1 MTEHLQ
7 QMFQYRGGRDG
18 YLDLGRSYLGI
29 YHPDK
34 LDGVSRLREYDKR
47 AQELIEHA
55 KQVIEDLKSYRVD
68 LFERY
73 KVIANAESRLQV
85 KIERKIDYYGKKI
98 YYVYLYRVYEE
109 AAKIQPDEILRE
121 EYEGRKRSEALKRFA
136 ELCKEYPSAEEVR
149 DIDKRPW
156 ER

>member
-7 QMFQYRGGRDG
+7 QMFQYHGGRDG

-34 LDGVSRLREYDKR
+34 LDRVSRLREYDKR

-55 KQVIEDLKSYRVD
+55 KQVIEDLKSYRAD

-73 KVIANAESRLQV
+73 KVIANAESR
-85 KIERKIDYYGKKI
+85 
-98 YYVYLYRVYEE
+98 
-109 AAKIQPDEILRE
+109 
-121 EYEGRKRSEALKRFA
+121 
-136 ELCKEYPSAEEVR
+136 
-149 DIDKRPW
+149 
-156 ER
+156 

>member
-1 MTEHLQ
+1 
-7 QMFQYRGGRDG
+7 MFQYRGGRDG

-29 YHPDK
+29 HHPDK

-55 KQVIEDLKSYRVD
+55 KQVIEDLKSYRAD